1 MTTVTFYTEGSRI
14 TGFDASGHS
23 GYAREGEDI
32 VCAAV
37 TSTVRLIECV
47 LNEVMGLCAAVKVNE
62 KTALI
67 SLRIKRDRRHASGGN
82 LLDLDLGIGLTV
94 ALTLAIALLGVILE
108 DTDLLALAVLQNGG
122 LHLGAGHGG
131 RTDGGVVA
139 VQDRQNLVE
148 HHLTVG
154 LHGQLLDDGYALSV
168 QFYPVRNHLIR

>member
-23 GYAREGEDI
+23 GYAQEGEDI

-67 SLRIKRDRRHASGGN
+67 SLRIPGSLGQTAESTCQT
-82 LLDLDLGIGLTV
+82 LLTGMMVYLTQLHSEYPDYIEV
-94 ALTLAIALLGVILE
+94 LE
-108 DTDLLALAVLQNGG
+108 A
-122 LHLGAGHGG
+122 
-131 RTDGGVVA
+131 
-139 VQDRQNLVE
+139 E
-148 HHLTVG
+148 
-154 LHGQLLDDGYALSV
+154 
-168 QFYPVRNHLIR
+168 